1 MRAAE
6 KSHSDQSIRVEQLKA
21 VLATAVTT
29 QVCCLVRCASSTRS
43 DLGPVQGRLSAEV
56 ELQAKRMRDRQAEV
70 AELAK
75 RQPGIGMHFAGLP
88 TEAEVAEFGMKARAL
103 W

>member
-1 MRAAE
+1 MQPSALCVQHA
-6 KSHSDQSIRVEQLKA
+6 
-21 VLATAVTT
+21 
-29 QVCCLVRCASSTRS
+29 CLP
-43 DLGPVQGRLSAEV
+43 GPVQGRLSAEV

-88 TEAEVAEFGMKARAL
+88 TEAEVAEFGMKARAKR
-103 W
+103 